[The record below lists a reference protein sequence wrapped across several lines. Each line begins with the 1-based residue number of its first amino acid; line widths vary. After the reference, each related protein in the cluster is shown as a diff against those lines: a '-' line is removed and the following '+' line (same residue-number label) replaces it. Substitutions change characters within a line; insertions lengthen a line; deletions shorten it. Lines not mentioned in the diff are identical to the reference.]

1 MSYIRIRGY
10 VCKVGVHRE
19 GVHMHARLPGLQS
32 SPGAAVALVSCPA
45 RRHAHGARRCLRVHQ
60 AEPSVSEWSALRRQL
75 GSRS

>member
-45 RRHAHGARRCLRVHQ
+45 EAACTWCSEVPEG
-60 AEPSVSEWSALRRQL
+60 VS
-75 GSRS
+75 G